1 MGALALGVRVAA
13 EQDFALPIPRDF
25 RLASGEALPDA
36 RISLRCLGAP
46 DALQIVTLGG
56 ISAGRDV
63 CGDGGWWRETFIGH
77 GGVDLR
83 RYGVI
88 GFDFAPVA
96 DARVRLAPADQ
107 ARLIALALDALGIRR
122 LHGFIGASYGGLV
135 GLAFAALAPERLAR
149 LCVISAAHRPAA
161 QALAWRGVQRRMVE
175 FGAAQGDAAAGLA
188 LARQLAMITYRTP
201 EEFEQRFGVGLDGE
215 GRGAVDRYLE
225 SRGEAYAGAMAVNRW
240 LTLSEAIDRA
250 FVDPAGVR
258 ARTTLVASLNDQL
271 VPHSLMRELAEQ
283 LPDLRGLYTLP
294 SLYGHDAFLKEPARL
309 APILSR
315 FLEDDSHD

>member
-1 MGALALGVRVAA
+1 MCALALRAPAA
-13 EQDFALPIPRDF
+13 VEQDFALPIPRDF
-25 RLASGEALPDA
+25 RLQSGDVLPDT
-36 RISLRCLGAP
+36 RITLRRFGAP
-46 DALQIVTLGG
+46 DAPQVVALGG

-63 CGDGGWWRETFIGH
+63 CGAAGWWRDTFVDH

-96 DARVRLAPADQ
+96 DVRVRLAPADQ
-107 ARLIALALDALGIRR
+107 ARLIAIALDGLGIRR
-122 LHGFIGASYGGLV
+122 LHGFIGASYGGMV
-135 GLAFAALAPERLAR
+135 ALAFAALAPARVER

-161 QALAWRGVQRRMVE
+161 QALAWRGVQRRIVE
-175 FGAAQGDAAAGLA
+175 FGATQGDAAAGLA

-201 EEFEQRFGVGLDGE
+201 QEFEQRFGAGLDPD

-225 SRGEAYAGAMAVNRW
+225 SRGEAYTGAMPVNRW

-250 FVDPAGVR
+250 FVDPRMITA
-258 ARTTLVASLNDQL
+258 ATTLVASLDDQL
-271 VPHSLMRELAEQ
+271 VPEALIRELAER
-283 LPDLRGLYTLP
+283 LPSLRARYTLP
-294 SLYGHDAFLKEPARL
+294 SLFGHDAFLKEPARL

-315 FLEDDSHD
+315 FLEDENHD